1 MTSKVWLWVEGGLAV
16 KDFMPLPHNR
26 HDGLMCSVSVWKNQH
41 CEKKK
46 KSICF
51 FSVLSHH
58 GKILSHNTQT
68 HNHCIFLKGVKKQQP
83 SSVNVW
89 SSKLSSL
96 L

>member
-46 KSICF
+46 KVNLF
-51 FSVLSHH
+51 FFGTFTSWKDFEPQHA
-58 GKILSHNTQT
+58 NT
-68 HNHCIFLKGVKKQQP
+68 
-83 SSVNVW
+83 
-89 SSKLSSL
+89 
-96 L
+96 